1 MKRMFSKI
9 KQLFGGKRP
18 TEDDMA
24 KNDEDLL
31 ADPALSP
38 MEKMATAFMQFHRT
52 TMNERH
58 EERRWKR
65 RRNIALI
72 VFAISGTV
80 TSVVY
85 NANKITKNIPSK
97 DYVAVVNI
105 TGAIGQDHT
114 ARHAA
119 INGALKKAFE
129 EPRAKRV
136 LLRID
141 SPGGRP
147 NDSEAVINEMLRL
160 KKLHNKPVDAV
171 IENIGAS
178 AAYMIAVH
186 ADTLYMGRYSMVGS
200 VGAMMDTWNLGKIV
214 EKLEAERLTF
224 VSGQYK
230 DLLNPYRKIR
240 EDERAKVQSMVD
252 GLAAVFADEVI
263 ARRDGKLTLSRAELT
278 TGEVWIGDEAV
289 KLGLADKIGT
299 VNDVAALH
307 ELEVRNV
314 GPHEDRGFFIP
325 RMSAYFE
332 DMGSSIRESFM
343 KGMVGERGLVVN

>member
-1 MKRMFSKI
+1 MKWMFSKL
-9 KQLFGGKRP
+9 KQIFGSKRP
-18 TEDDMA
+18 SEDDMA

-31 ADPALSP
+31 ADPSLSP
-38 MEKMATAFMQFHRT
+38 MDKLSTAFMQFHRT

-58 EERRWKR
+58 EERIWKR

-72 VFAISGTV
+72 IFAISGTV

-97 DYVAVVNI
+97 DFIAVVNI
-105 TGAIGQDHT
+105 TGAIGQDRTSQHG
-114 ARHAA
+114 A
-119 INGALKKAFE
+119 INDALKKAFE

-136 LLRID
+136 ILRVD

-171 IENIGAS
+171 VENIGAS

-200 VGAMMDTWNLGKIV
+200 VGAMMDTWNLGRIV
-214 EKLEAERLTF
+214 EKVEAERLTF

-263 ARRDGKLTLSRAELT
+263 ERRKGKLTLSRAELT
-278 TGEVWIGDEAV
+278 TGEVWIGDAAV

-332 DMGSSIRESFM
+332 DMGSAIRESFM